1 MANAGFFNK
10 VTVDAVIAAYK
21 KMGYP
26 LCEKGE
32 YNLNIFGIRNEDDR
46 DSNNFNDV
54 IGVLYKKAGNWVL
67 KVYDATTDPG
77 LSGRLNPM
85 NVNGVAVLVPGY
97 YKGCW
102 KVGLHQGKYQ
112 ALKQYKPVK
121 VYRDNNKDTKLN
133 LDPKTIEEGMFGINI
148 HRATAVEGLT
158 SKIVNGFSHG
168 CQVVAANNDFREFMT
183 LVNTSA
189 KTYGDV
195 FSYALFKQS
204 EFFPK

>member
-77 LSGRLNPM
+77 YAHRLNPI
-85 NVNGVAVLVPGY
+85 NSKGCAILVPGY

-102 KVGLHQGKYQ
+102 KIGMHQGKYQ

-121 VYRDNNKDTKLN
+121 VYRDNNKDKKLDMDSKN
-133 LDPKTIEEGMFGINI
+133 IEEGIFGLNI
-148 HRATAVEGLT
+148 HRATGNAGAISV
-158 SKIVNGFSHG
+158 
-168 CQVVAANNDFREFMT
+168 QVDKWSASCLVIAANNDFREFMS

-195 FSYALFKQS
+195 FSCALFRQS